1 MIKRHIVIAAALATL
16 TVVGCKKGILDVPN
30 ENQPDFQK
38 VYAKGDDVENVAS
51 GLFNT
56 VFTGEHSY
64 SGVEMMLAVAA
75 DNVTCS
81 HGNAGMWHMSS
92 EPRNLA
98 WDNSPSYSNRNQTKT
113 TYDAMYSAIST
124 ANNVIKAVEGGVEI
138 GENGARNNRSLAV
151 ARFVQGV
158 AYGNL
163 ALVFD
168 KVHIVDEAVSNI
180 EATLETASPY
190 QDVAAAAVGY
200 LDKALELSNTEFNIP
215 ASWFGT
221 DADISNDDFKKMINT
236 VAARIM
242 SNTPRNKAELAQV
255 DWNRVKTYAD
265 GGLTRDWV
273 IVMDGTSKWY
283 FEGGDYLTFPG
294 WGRTDMY
301 VVHMMDPQQP
311 QHWENRPDFPHPPPS
326 TNPIDERLNTD
337 FQFQASNGFR
347 PERGYF
353 NFSNYRM
360 SRYDDIYVAAIGP
373 KPQIMKAENDMYRAE
388 ARAYLGDLEGAAAII
403 NASTRITRGH
413 MDPVAA
419 NLEDIIDAI
428 HHERHVEMYTTSMGL
443 QFFEM
448 RKLDLLQKGTPLH
461 LPIPAGTLQTFGLT
475 PPFYT
480 FGMVENADGVGTSNA
495 GWR

>member
-124 ANNVIKAVEGGVEI
+124 ANNVIKAVEGGVEF

-163 ALVFD
+163 ALVF
-168 KVHIVDEAVSNI
+168 V
-180 EATLETASPY
+180 Y
-190 QDVAAAAVGY
+190 
-200 LDKALELSNTEFNIP
+200 
-215 ASWFGT
+215 
-221 DADISNDDFKKMINT
+221 
-236 VAARIM
+236 
-242 SNTPRNKAELAQV
+242 
-255 DWNRVKTYAD
+255 
-265 GGLTRDWV
+265 
-273 IVMDGTSKWY
+273 
-283 FEGGDYLTFPG
+283 
-294 WGRTDMY
+294 
-301 VVHMMDPQQP
+301 
-311 QHWENRPDFPHPPPS
+311 
-326 TNPIDERLNTD
+326 
-337 FQFQASNGFR
+337 
-347 PERGYF
+347 
-353 NFSNYRM
+353 
-360 SRYDDIYVAAIGP
+360 
-373 KPQIMKAENDMYRAE
+373 
-388 ARAYLGDLEGAAAII
+388 
-403 NASTRITRGH
+403 
-413 MDPVAA
+413 
-419 NLEDIIDAI
+419 
-428 HHERHVEMYTTSMGL
+428 
-443 QFFEM
+443 
-448 RKLDLLQKGTPLH
+448 
-461 LPIPAGTLQTFGLT
+461 
-475 PPFYT
+475 
-480 FGMVENADGVGTSNA
+480 
-495 GWR
+495 